1 MWTCLRIAQARQL
14 YPNEQCS
21 KPRVVDDHRGLH
33 THTNQSVGD
42 CHIPLEN
49 PYQPT
54 SIKRGHRVLNTAQI
68 GLSENREPR
77 NPFICLFIIIF
88 RQILHNLSSKLS
100 PDWLGPWVACAV
112 WQLDQAIPGF
122 IAIIENGKLLGKA
135 CTALAWAWLKMVRQ
149 SG

>member
-33 THTNQSVGD
+33 TNQYVGD

-68 GLSENREPR
+68 GLSENR
-77 NPFICLFIIIF
+77 NPGIPSFAY
-88 RQILHNLSSKLS
+88 LSSEIAQFIKQTKPRLTW
-100 PDWLGPWVACAV
+100 PLGSLCSLATGSSHTRLHCHHRE
-112 WQLDQAIPGF
+112 WQA
-122 IAIIENGKLLGKA
+122 
-135 CTALAWAWLKMVRQ
+135 VRQ
-149 SG
+149 SLHCFGLGMAQNGSAKWIVWNV